1 MWHHISSKVKGKHK
15 QGKSSSSSLQA
26 RSDTSTSL
34 FVVIVSFHFIFIYT
48 CSFEFIVMFYLIYVM
63 FLFAGHNGLL
73 TVSEVASWGGTWP
86 GAALDSQAA
95 YG

>member
-1 MWHHISSKVKGKHK
+1 
-15 QGKSSSSSLQA
+15 
-26 RSDTSTSL
+26 
-34 FVVIVSFHFIFIYT
+34 
-48 CSFEFIVMFYLIYVM
+48 MFYLIYVM

-95 YG
+95 YGLRDRVAGS